1 MFRLGITQRVEQ
13 VPDRDERRDCL
24 DQEWTGLLQ
33 ELGCLPIPIPN
44 TIDDVAVLVEELA
57 LDGVILSGGNDL
69 SVLPDG
75 RNVSPERDANERR
88 LLVIAAEKDIPLL
101 GVCRG
106 LQLMANHYGAALTR
120 VSQHA
125 GTRHRISVRVN
136 PGLRLSD
143 RGEVNSFH
151 EYGLRAGQLGPD
163 LIPVATA
170 PDGSIEAII
179 HRSYRQAAIMW
190 HPERDP
196 KDALDRELIGEFFK
210 VDKG

>member
-1 MFRLGITQRVEQ
+1 MFRVGITQRVGQ
-13 VPDRDERRDCL
+13 LPDGDERRDCL
-24 DQEWTGLLQ
+24 DQAWTVLLQ
-33 ELGCLPIPIPN
+33 ELGCLPVPIPN
-44 TIDDVAVLVEELA
+44 TINDVSVLVGELE
-57 LDGVILSGGNDL
+57 LDGLILSGGNDL
-69 SVLPDG
+69 SVFPDG
-75 RNVSPERDANERR
+75 RNVAPERDANERR
-88 LLVIAAEKDIPLL
+88 LLVIAAEKDIPVL

-106 LQLMANHYGAALTR
+106 LQLMANHYGAPLTR
-120 VSQHA
+120 VSQHVA
-125 GTRHRISVRVN
+125 TRHRITVRPN

-151 EYGLRAGQLGPD
+151 EYGLAAGQLGPD

-196 KDALDRELIGEFFK
+196 KDTLDRELIGEFLK
-210 VDKG
+210 VEKG